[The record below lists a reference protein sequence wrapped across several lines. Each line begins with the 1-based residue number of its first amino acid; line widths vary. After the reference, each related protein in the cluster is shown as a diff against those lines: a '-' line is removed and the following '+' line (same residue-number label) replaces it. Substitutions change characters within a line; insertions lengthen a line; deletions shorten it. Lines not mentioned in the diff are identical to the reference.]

1 MALCKRRT
9 PPFRHSNLPLPPPAP
24 KSARL
29 NAINKYRVVPSKLII
44 YCPPIPF
51 CPSLLHFS
59 APLPGG
65 EWSSAFEFGG
75 PGLCFL
81 EGPSSE
87 FGAPWSGDTHKHIC
101 SYVEY
106 LARSLISLL
115 LKQHALSSCR
125 PSHWNTGLRTR
136 KSSSQ
141 SDRPS
146 CGCEVRGVFFRLQ
159 FNPEKS
165 EKTMSTEL

>member
-1 MALCKRRT
+1 MQVNADHLGW
-9 PPFRHSNLPLPPPAP
+9 PFAKDGLPHSATVTSPPPKAP
-24 KSARL
+24 RSARL

-106 LARSLISLL
+106 LTRSFISLL
-115 LKQHALSSCR
+115 LKQHALS
-125 PSHWNTGLRTR
+125 
-136 KSSSQ
+136 
-141 SDRPS
+141 
-146 CGCEVRGVFFRLQ
+146 
-159 FNPEKS
+159 
-165 EKTMSTEL
+165 